1 MTERQRIIPIQPG
14 LESPLRPVDGVS
26 DQIRPPGAIQDRRGR
41 WLRDLRIS
49 VIDQCNLRC
58 RYCMPREVFN
68 DDYIYLSRQQMLSFD
83 EIVRVAARF
92 VELGVQKIR
101 LTGGE
106 PLLRKDLESLV
117 AQLSPLRTLEGQ
129 PVELALTTNGLLL
142 KQKAEALA
150 KAGLHRVT
158 VSLDAIDPVQFQ
170 RMADHPNADPA
181 QVLAGIAHAKALG
194 LRMKANM
201 VVQKGVNDEEIVPM
215 AQAFRSLGVS
225 LRFIEFMDVGSSNG
239 WSMEHVLPSEEV
251 IQRIHA
257 HWPLERVGRDLASEV
272 SERWRYADGAGE
284 VGVISSVT
292 KPFCGDCSRAR
303 LSAEGGL
310 YTCLFAHTGVDLKP
324 ILRSMATDDEIR
336 TVLAE
341 RWDHR
346 TDRYSELRAEL
357 QASGQS
363 RPKVEM
369 SYIGG

>member
-14 LESPLRPVDGVS
+14 RESPLLPAGAAVGQLRA
-26 DQIRPPGAIQDRRGR
+26 PGAIQDASGR

-68 DDYIYLSRQQMLSFD
+68 DDYVYLSRQQMLSFD
-83 EIVRVAARF
+83 EIVRLAARF
-92 VELGVQKIR
+92 AELGVQKIR

-106 PLLRKDLESLV
+106 PLLRKDLEILV
-117 AQLSPLRTLEGQ
+117 SQLARLRTLDGQ

-142 KQKAEALA
+142 KQKAQALQA
-150 KAGLHRVT
+150 AGLHRVT
-158 VSLDAIDPVQFQ
+158 VSLDAIHPEQFQ
-170 RMADHPNADPA
+170 RMADHASASPT
-181 QVLAGIAHAKALG
+181 QVLEGIAFAQSLG

-201 VVQKGVNDEEIVPM
+201 VVQRGVNDGEIIPM
-215 AQAFRSLGVS
+215 AHAFRELGVS

-239 WSMEHVLPSEEV
+239 WSMEHVLPSEAV
-251 IQRIHA
+251 LKRIHA
-257 HWPLERVGRDLASEV
+257 EWPIERFGREIASEV
-272 SERWRYADGAGE
+272 SERWRYVDGAGE

-292 KPFCGDCSRAR
+292 APFCGNCSRAR

-310 YTCLFAHTGVDLKP
+310 YTCLFANTGLDLRP
-324 ILRSMATDDEIR
+324 ILRSGASDDELR

-346 TDRYSELRAEL
+346 TDRYSELRAAL
-357 QASGQS
+357 HASGQS